1 MNIVATNRKAYRDYD
16 IFEEFDA
23 GLVLKGCE
31 VKSLRGGGIML
42 SDGYGQVKDGEVF
55 LFNVHISPYKEGS
68 IYNPDPKRVRKL
80 LLKKS
85 EISKLYG
92 KAQQKGYTIVPLKV
106 YFSDRGQ
113 AKIVIGLARG
123 RRAYDKKQ
131 KILKAEMKRELLR
144 TKKVVR

>member
-31 VKSLRGGGIML
+31 VKSLRDGGIML

>member
-1 MNIVATNRKAYRDYD
+1 MNIVATNRKAYRDYE

-31 VKSLRGGGIML
+31 VKSLRNGAITL

-55 LFNVHISPYKEGS
+55 LFNVHVSPYKEGN

-85 EISKLYG
+85 EINKLYG
-92 KAQQKGYTIVPLKV
+92 KTQQKGYTIVPLKV
-106 YFSDRGQ
+106 YFSDKGK

-123 RRAYDKKQ
+123 RRAYDKKER
-131 KILKAEMKRELLR
+131 ILKKEMKRELLR
-144 TKKVVR
+144 TRKAVR

>member
-31 VKSLRGGGIML
+31 VKSLRHGGIML